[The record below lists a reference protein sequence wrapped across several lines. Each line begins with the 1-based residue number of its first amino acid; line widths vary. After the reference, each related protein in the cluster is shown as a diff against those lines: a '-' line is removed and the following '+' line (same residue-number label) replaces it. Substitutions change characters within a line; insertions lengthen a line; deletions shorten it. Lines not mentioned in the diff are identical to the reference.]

1 MNLADLDQ
9 LEASVTALV
18 SEAEEELERQRL
30 QKQKAERI
38 AKRKIEIEA
47 RLKGLLE
54 KVQAAIAAFSA
65 EEIHDSEK
73 YLALKDQSEQV
84 KEHLNRLDELAEAAV
99 DEEIEQELL
108 EVEERRLDE
117 RMAIEL
123 EHWRRELCSD
133 LLDLIASQSDFYDAT
148 DAAITIYGYRHD
160 LKAIPGA
167 LEEVVEALVKQIN
180 DNSDRGPV
188 ARIQG
193 SHESALQFIYNK
205 AWENRA
211 NRSRLTDLQ
220 PQVRHRK
227 TEKRPNPYSELAGKV
242 VIFGG
247 HDRLHTA
254 VRNRLRD
261 SQVELVWCTAQEGL
275 NRAEQLEA
283 HIPSADLVMILT
295 GYASH
300 KLTEK
305 AKLAAQKSGKTPEM
319 VNTTGLITVL
329 EAIACGLKIKHW
341 VKRPKSA

>member
-9 LEASVTALV
+9 LEVSVTSLV

-30 QKQKAERI
+30 HRQRAERI
-38 AKRKIEIEA
+38 EKRRVEIA
-47 RLKGLLE
+47 SRLNGLLT
-54 KVQAAIAAFSA
+54 KVESAIAAFSKA
-65 EEIHDSEK
+65 EMADNEK
-73 YLALKDQSEQV
+73 YLALKTQADQV
-84 KEHLNRLDELAEAAV
+84 KEHLNHLDELAEAAV

-117 RMAIEL
+117 RSAVDLSQWRQEL
-123 EHWRRELCSD
+123 KED
-133 LLDLIASQSDFYDAT
+133 LLELIAEQDDFYDAT

-160 LKAIPGA
+160 LKAVPGA

-193 SHESALQFIYNK
+193 THESALQFIYNK
-205 AWENRA
+205 AWENRG
-211 NRSRLTDLQ
+211 NRPRNTDLQ

-227 TEKRPNPYSELAGKV
+227 TEKRPNPYTDLAGKV

-247 HDRLHTA
+247 HDRLYTA
-254 VRNRLRD
+254 VRNRLRE
-261 SQVELVWCTAQEGL
+261 SEVELVWCTAQEGL
-275 NRAEQLEA
+275 NRAEQIES
-283 HIPSADLVMILT
+283 HIPTADLVMILT

-305 AKLAAQKSGKTPEM
+305 AKHAAQKTGKQIEM
-319 VNTTGLITVL
+319 INTTGLVTVL
-329 EAIACGLKIKHW
+329 EAIAYNLKVKSL
-341 VKRPKSA
+341 VKRPKYS